1 MDRAKTI
8 IKSILKQYKEGLN
21 RTIRKNTKEIGICVM
36 ILYVAFMVMYCQTIT
51 QAILYTVVFL
61 FVKDFVKSVYY
72 KINGISDTDSFP
84 VRSKRF
90 TKIDKYGFIE
100 VNEDD
105 KMEII
110 QYLYEIEN
118 FIEKKQKAIDI

>member
-36 ILYVAFMVMYCQTIT
+36 IIYVACMVMYCQTIT
-51 QAILYTVVFL
+51 QAILCTVAFL
-61 FVKDFVKSVYY
+61 FVKDFIKSVYY
-72 KINGISDTDSFP
+72 KINGISDTDGFP

-100 VNEDD
+100 VNEND

-118 FIEKKQKAIDI
+118 FIEKKQKVVDT